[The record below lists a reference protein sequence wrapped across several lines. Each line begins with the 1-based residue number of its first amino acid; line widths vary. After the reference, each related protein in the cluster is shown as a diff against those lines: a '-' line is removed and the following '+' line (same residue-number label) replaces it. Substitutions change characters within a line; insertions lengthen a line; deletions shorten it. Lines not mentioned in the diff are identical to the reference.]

1 VLPYLFNQKIQIV
14 LDFNSATL
22 SQIVFKD
29 LPNIA
34 KFGQNQISSLM
45 NHKYT
50 ILVVDDQRDNLMRI
64 VEMIE
69 DKFNDCEI
77 FHALDGTTALNIAQR
92 EIPDLIILDWE
103 MPGLNGIETTQK
115 LKENPETKD
124 IPVIICTGKMTSSKH
139 LEIALSAGAVDYIRK
154 PIDKVELLSRIRSM
168 LLLSESYK
176 NIKQLNEN
184 KDKLFSIIAHDLKNP
199 IYTVKLLMEFL
210 TKQELSIEKR
220 NEILNGVR
228 SSMSS
233 AFNLLEN
240 LLAWANSQRN
250 AIIFSPVLVKLIDA
264 IDENINLHQLDAERK
279 TITISCN
286 VSSEITVFAD
296 KNMLLTIIRNIIS
309 NAIKYTSKGGKIE
322 ISAFE
327 DGTNVFTTVKDNGM
341 GIEHSKLEAI
351 LSDNSRSVKPTFDK
365 NVGSG
370 LGIQL
375 CKEFLKL
382 NKGKLG
388 IKSTLNEGTEVIFS
402 LPNQK

>member
-1 VLPYLFNQKIQIV
+1 
-14 LDFNSATL
+14 
-22 SQIVFKD
+22 
-29 LPNIA
+29 
-34 KFGQNQISSLM
+34 
-45 NHKYT
+45 
-50 ILVVDDQRDNLMRI
+50 MRI

-77 FHALDGTTALNIAQR
+77 FHALDGTTALTISQR

-115 LKENPETKD
+115 LKENRETKD

-139 LEIALSAGAVDYIRK
+139 LEIALNAGAVDYIRK

-176 NIKQLNEN
+176 NIKRLNEN

-199 IYTVKLLMEFL
+199 IYTVKLLMEYL
-210 TKQELSIEKR
+210 TKQELSVEKR

-250 AIIFSPVLVKLIDA
+250 AIIYSPVLFKLIDA
-264 IDENINLHQLDAERK
+264 FDENINLHQLDAERK
-279 TITISCN
+279 AIKIHCN
-286 VSSEITVFAD
+286 VSSELMVFAD
-296 KNMLLTIIRNIIS
+296 KNMLLTIVRNIIS
-309 NAIKYTSKGGKIE
+309 NAIKYTPNGGEIE
-322 ISAFE
+322 ISAIK
-327 DGTNVFTTVKDNGM
+327 DGGIIFTTVNDNGM
-341 GIEHSKLEAI
+341 GIDQSKLEAI
-351 LSDNSRSVKPTFDK
+351 LSENSRFVKPLSEK

-370 LGIQL
+370 LGLQL
-375 CKEFLKL
+375 CKEFLQL
-382 NKGKLG
+382 NQGKLY
-388 IKSTLNEGTEVIFS
+388 IKSTLGKGTEVIFS
-402 LPNQK
+402 LPGQK